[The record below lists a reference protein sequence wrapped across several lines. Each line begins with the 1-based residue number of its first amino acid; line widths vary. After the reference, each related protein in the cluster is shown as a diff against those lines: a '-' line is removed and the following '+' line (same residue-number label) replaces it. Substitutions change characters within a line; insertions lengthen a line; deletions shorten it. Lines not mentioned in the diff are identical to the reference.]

1 MKTIEVA
8 MIGVCAA
15 LYAVI
20 GRLTDLGIVAPAV
33 GVVAFWPAAVIP
45 AIFAVLYGPWT
56 GGTGAAIG
64 IFIRDMLFHG
74 NALLSLSAG
83 VTANFAGF
91 FLIGYLARKEIHWRK
106 VNIGAS
112 FVLVAV
118 FASLLLFSWP
128 IFNAGFFK
136 GPWFSQ
142 TSYALYNGVLNSLL
156 FSLFLF
162 VLVWAVLRV
171 RTEGGANLF
180 LGGLVAILI
189 IGLSISVPLLFL
201 PPGTGVTGLTPS
213 YSMLLF
219 VGVSAGSIL
228 IITAISHFWPEWKK
242 YGIACVVGLGVG
254 STIIGL
260 VLWFYSQFLP
270 LPGGFMFAPD
280 YFILLWII
288 WTFATEIPFLII
300 IGPPII
306 KAVYRAYPSLKPQSM
321 QESN

>member
-1 MKTIEVA
+1 

-91 FLIGYLARKEIHWRK
+91 FLIGYLVRKEMHWRK
-106 VNIGAS
+106 VNIGSS

-128 IFNAGFFK
+128 IFNAGFFN
-136 GPWFSQ
+136 GPWFAERNL
-142 TSYALYNGVLNSLL
+142 ALNNGVLNSLL
-156 FSLFLF
+156 FTLYLL
-162 VLVWAVLRV
+162 VLVWVTLNV

-180 LGGLVAILI
+180 LGGLAAILI
-189 IGLSISVPLLFL
+189 IGLSIAVPLLFL
-201 PPGTGVTGLTPS
+201 PPGTGVTGLTPF

-228 IITAISHFWPEWKK
+228 LIAAISHFWPEWKK
-242 YGIACVVGLGVG
+242 YGIACVVGLGIG
-254 STIIGL
+254 SAIIGL
-260 VLWFYSQFLP
+260 VLWFYSQYLP
-270 LPGGFMFAPD
+270 LPGGFMFAPT
-280 YFILLWII
+280 YFILLWIV
-288 WTFATEIPFLII
+288 WTFATEIPFLILA
-300 IGPPII
+300 GPPVI
-306 KAVYRAYPSLKPQSM
+306 KAVYRAFPSLNPQGEK
-321 QESN
+321 ESN